1 MSVRTRVDAPRRAV
15 RTTERYDTGT
25 TQRRAASRSSH
36 ETDNTKTGAA
46 KRAYARRRNRL
57 EGGVSL
63 PPLPGRA
70 AMSGRIPFVAAIIAL
85 LGCGLMCT
93 LLLTT
98 RSAEDSYHLGGA
110 RKINQQLTDEQAE
123 LQRQVAAADSAPE
136 LASRAR
142 ELGMIPAKDPAR
154 LVIAPDGT
162 VTVIG
167 KETAQSGPPAPPL
180 NTSPAAPTAA
190 PPNMVQAQGER
201 LVPVTPGQNQN
212 PAAPGT
218 PAPAQPPAAQD
229 VEAHGAVTAPAQT
242 PAAPAPAAPAPAA
255 APQSPAPAPAASAP
269 APAAPVDRPAPVPNS
284 APALP
289 TPSAPAPAPQ
299 APPVA
304 AAPVNRPAPVANP
317 VAEAP
322 LAQIQTPAPRPEPA
336 APAGG
341 AR

>member
-15 RTTERYDTGT
+15 REMERYDTGT
-25 TQRRAASRSSH
+25 TRRRAARSAH
-36 ETDNTKTGAA
+36 ETDHAKSDAA
-46 KRAYARRRNRL
+46 KRAYARRRNRV

-70 AMSGRIPFVAAIIAL
+70 ASAMTGRIPFVAAIIAL

-98 RSAEDSYHLGGA
+98 RSAEDSYQLGDA

-142 ELGMIPAKDPAR
+142 DLGMIPAKDPAR

-212 PAAPGT
+212 PAAPHT
-218 PAPAQPPAAQD
+218 PTTQAPAQPPAAQD
-229 VEAHGAVTAPAQT
+229 VEAHGAVTAPAQA
-242 PAAPAPAAPAPAA
+242 PAAQAPAAPAPGTPAPTA
-255 APQSPAPAPAASAP
+255 APQRPAPAASAP
-269 APAAPVDRPAPVPNS
+269 APAPAVP
-284 APALP
+284 AAG
-289 TPSAPAPAPQ
+289 PQ
-299 APPVA
+299 APVA
-304 AAPVNRPAPVANP
+304 VAPADRPAPVANP
-317 VAEAP
+317 AP
-322 LAQIQTPAPRPEPA
+322 PAQIQTPAPRPEPL

-341 AR
+341 AQ